1 MQNSNKT
8 SASKDPFWDAFS
20 KLRGYFLYATLFS
33 AAINVLMLTPIL
45 YMLLVYDRV
54 VSSGSMETLVMLTIL
69 MGALLIFSGSFEWA
83 RSRLL
88 IAANVRLEES
98 LRSAVSNSAFK
109 AVLITGNVDA
119 SRQPMQDLLA
129 LRQFVTGAGIF
140 ALMDAPWTPIYIGIM
155 YLFHPF
161 FRNFSNHCCSNFNLA
176 GSSHSKTTGEKL
188 LTATR
193 ESSRANVSFA
203 SNLRNSEVI
212 YGMGMGSRIQERT
225 NLGYRDASDS
235 QAFASAAAP
244 DSPR

>member
-1 MQNSNKT
+1 
-8 SASKDPFWDAFS
+8 
-20 KLRGYFLYATLFS
+20 
-33 AAINVLMLTPIL
+33 
-45 YMLLVYDRV
+45 
-54 VSSGSMETLVMLTIL
+54 MLTIL

-155 YLFHPF
+155 YLFHPLF
-161 FRNFSNHCCSNFNLA
+161 GISATIAAVISILLA
-176 GSSHSKTTGEKL
+176 VVTQKATGEKL

-235 QAFASAAAP
+235 QAFASAAAT